1 MVDDRVT
8 GGGGAQ
14 GQPRGCLTEAVPDS
28 GEQFRRLAQV
38 GPVRIEHIV
47 SSDAPDTGEQVQD
60 WEEWVLLL
68 SGAAELEVAGELLHL
83 AQRDWVLIPAG
94 VPHRVVGARRGTQ
107 WIAVHGQRA
116 ASALPT

>member
-1 MVDDRVT
+1 MVDDHLA
-8 GGGGAQ
+8 GGGGADVAL
-14 GQPRGCLTEAVPDS
+14 RGALTEAVPES

-60 WEEWVLLL
+60 GDEWVLLL
-68 SGAAELEVAGELLHL
+68 SGAAELEIAGELLHL
-83 AQRDWVLIPAG
+83 GRREWVLIPAG
-94 VPHRVVGARRGTQ
+94 TPHRVVGTRAGTH

-116 ASALPT
+116 APPPPT